1 MDQHE
6 TQEARWPAAVALVA
20 VGCLWL
26 ALPQRLSV
34 GPAWLLLA
42 IILAL
47 LLPIVFSHRRGHH
60 TLNRILTLAANGVTT
75 LAMILALIF
84 LVGGLPRH
92 RETPETLLRSA
103 GALWIANVL
112 VFALWYWR
120 LDAGGPHSRDRRAGR
135 LNSSFLFPQMLEQDS
150 VDPEIR
156 RNR

>member
-1 MDQHE
+1 
-6 TQEARWPAAVALVA
+6 
-20 VGCLWL
+20 
-26 ALPQRLSV
+26 LSV

-112 VFALWYWR
+112 VFALWYRR

>member
-1 MDQHE
+1 
-6 TQEARWPAAVALVA
+6 
-20 VGCLWL
+20 LWL

-135 LNSSFLFPQMLEQDS
+135 LNSSFLFPQMLEQDR

>member
-1 MDQHE
+1 MDQHKTHE
-6 TQEARWPAAVALVA
+6 PRWPAAIALVA

-34 GPAWLLLA
+34 GPAWLLLS

-103 GALWIANVL
+103 GALLIANVL
-112 VFALWYWR
+112 VFSLWDLR
-120 LDAGGPHSRDRRAGR
+120 PAPRSPPPASLRAGR
-135 LNSSFLFPQMLEQDS
+135 LNTS
-150 VDPEIR
+150 
-156 RNR
+156 